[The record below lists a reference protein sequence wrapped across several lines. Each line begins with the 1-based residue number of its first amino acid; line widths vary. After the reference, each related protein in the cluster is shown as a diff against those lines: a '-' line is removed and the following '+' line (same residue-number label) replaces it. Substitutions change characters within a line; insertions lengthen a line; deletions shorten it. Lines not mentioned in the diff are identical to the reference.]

1 MASSSTIEPFEKKFT
16 LQDDSKYNFMNVQYI
31 TDDTG
36 KTTGVFIPISDWNR
50 LKSKYVEINEET
62 TIPEFHKDI
71 VRNRMAEYIKNSKIG
86 LDFDKVIAELK
97 NE

>member
-36 KTTGVFIPISDWNR
+36 KTTGVFIPISDWNS
-50 LKSKYVEINEET
+50 LKSK
-62 TIPEFHKDI
+62 PK
-71 VRNRMAEYIKNSKIG
+71 
-86 LDFDKVIAELK
+86 
-97 NE
+97 